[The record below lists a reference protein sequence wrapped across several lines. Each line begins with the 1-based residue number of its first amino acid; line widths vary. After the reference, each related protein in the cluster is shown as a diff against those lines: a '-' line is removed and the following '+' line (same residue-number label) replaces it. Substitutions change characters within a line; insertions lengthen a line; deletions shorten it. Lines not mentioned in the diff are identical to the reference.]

1 MVVVAVVVVV
11 VVVVVEVAEVGMGV
25 KVGAG
30 AAVVAAS
37 EGSSSK
43 SRVGAHAPIWPLA
56 SEGRSNLCIHAMA
69 KYRSLKHSSLTAPWP
84 GREP

>member
-1 MVVVAVVVVV
+1 MVVVV
-11 VVVVVEVAEVGMGV
+11 VVVVVEVAEVGSKCRRKSSSG
-25 KVGAG
+25 G
-30 AAVVAAS
+30 
-37 EGSSSK
+37 GSNKSRRSSK
-43 SRVGAHAPIWPLA
+43 SRVGARAPIWPPA